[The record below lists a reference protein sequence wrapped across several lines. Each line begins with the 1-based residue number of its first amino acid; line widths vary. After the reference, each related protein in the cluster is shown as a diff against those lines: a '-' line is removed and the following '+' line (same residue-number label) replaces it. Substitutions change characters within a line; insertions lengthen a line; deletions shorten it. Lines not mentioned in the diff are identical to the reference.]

1 MEINIKERT
10 QRAKDYVNDLI
21 DRFKRSKVGCYIYN
35 FFKKGDRKF
44 VLLLYGIAILVF
56 LMTLFSNYLAI
67 VISGDFKLQEVPFYY
82 NGYDDWWKSLLSGQ
96 FVMWDDSGFLG
107 QNNIGTNTFY
117 YLWNI
122 FFLPTL
128 LFPRVLVPQALA
140 FIIITK
146 FVLAGFVMKK
156 LLSYMGI
163 SSKTAKIV
171 SIAYAFSGW
180 SFYYLWFNHFLE
192 IAVLFPWVLLGIEK
206 VLKEKKIGH
215 LVMSLFVSAI
225 TNYFFFIMFCFC
237 GVIYALFRYF
247 QMWKDNNG
255 KDRAIKIA
263 LGVLSFAVAIVMA
276 AVILIPAFKVAM
288 ESSRAQTS
296 SGSYLSNLTNALKNV
311 FEAIKG
317 NTEKGTFGEA
327 IKEFFDIIFKFSG
340 SDAKKHTMYPLV
352 SYFFPPVGCFDSP
365 LFANNGYDNTNC
377 SLFMYT
383 PLTLLLI
390 PSLIKSFKEK
400 KVSHLIGFVGAI
412 VMIFSPFFYYC
423 FTGFTT
429 VCYGRWQLFIVAI
442 ACIYIAFNIDE
453 IKKMKGWYF
462 DISVVAC
469 LALEIVLIILSLK
482 FQGTMGSKNLL
493 TSTSVDER
501 LYVALIQPIY
511 LVVVYIIIRQNF
523 MKKSFFETLKTLL
536 IFEAVFVGNMVVIGQ
551 GTVSMDTLYGGL
563 NDVGSSTKLIADIN
577 KNDDSYFRIFN
588 TSADRDSN
596 NLGMVEGYRGLG
608 TFHSMYNYELDEFAE
623 WSRITYTTSSKSWRP
638 WSMGV
643 HEKRANLDTFLGV
656 KYYIVNANDS
666 RLTSNSKLLSISNGK
681 WSVNEN
687 SASLNAYSSSLVDYN
702 SGEYVI
708 SSISLKEQKGEMDV
722 FTVEFVTNTSN
733 SDDVKKTYNITI
745 SSKEAIKVSIGAN
758 GNWFFNDL
766 DIGVKGCPNSLSNST
781 YSTIKSIQKME
792 SEKNNIIYNIVM
804 TNGETLKPV
813 VFKGE
818 DTNVPFGYEEIA
830 RDEYNV
836 VYENKNFVNF
846 GFAFDT
852 LHSNL
857 PLTASDSYYDATY
870 SGKVMLNEAAYV
882 RTAIL
887 DPEDIL
893 EIKDTYTD
901 ANFEYYLDQNYSI
914 YRTNNIRN
922 SIDVINVSN
931 SDIQVYLQNWD
942 HKNGVATSFSEPQ
955 NYPSNFKNIYW
966 NSYMDVDLS
975 SYNVA
980 SEAKLRGGAFVTVN
994 ARMGENL
1001 FITLYGEDEYG
1012 NEYELAR
1019 DIHMKHAYDKSG
1031 DWKFERGF
1039 YVNDQVTR
1047 IRVRAYDTFK
1057 ENQKFAKPNITVTYY
1072 DDYKANIDKLNQNK
1086 IENLKIR
1093 TNSFTFD
1100 TNYTDTKMEVL
1111 TIPYDEGWSLY
1122 RFDDKGN
1129 KTQIKLYKAQGGFNS
1144 FVAEKGDFSYSLEY
1158 VTPGLKTGI
1167 LGFGIGF
1174 TLFSIMYIGLDLNQ
1188 RYKEYMKKIIEI

>member
-1 MEINIKERT
+1 
-10 QRAKDYVNDLI
+10 
-21 DRFKRSKVGCYIYN
+21 
-35 FFKKGDRKF
+35 
-44 VLLLYGIAILVF
+44 
-56 LMTLFSNYLAI
+56 
-67 VISGDFKLQEVPFYY
+67 
-82 NGYDDWWKSLLSGQ
+82 
-96 FVMWDDSGFLG
+96 
-107 QNNIGTNTFY
+107 
-117 YLWNI
+117 
-122 FFLPTL
+122 
-128 LFPRVLVPQALA
+128 
-140 FIIITK
+140 
-146 FVLAGFVMKK
+146 
-156 LLSYMGI
+156 
-163 SSKTAKIV
+163 
-171 SIAYAFSGW
+171 
-180 SFYYLWFNHFLE
+180 
-192 IAVLFPWVLLGIEK
+192 
-206 VLKEKKIGH
+206 
-215 LVMSLFVSAI
+215 
-225 TNYFFFIMFCFC
+225 
-237 GVIYALFRYF
+237 
-247 QMWKDNNG
+247 
-255 KDRAIKIA
+255 
-263 LGVLSFAVAIVMA
+263 
-276 AVILIPAFKVAM
+276 
-288 ESSRAQTS
+288 
-296 SGSYLSNLTNALKNV
+296 
-311 FEAIKG
+311 
-317 NTEKGTFGEA
+317 
-327 IKEFFDIIFKFSG
+327 
-340 SDAKKHTMYPLV
+340 
-352 SYFFPPVGCFDSP
+352 
-365 LFANNGYDNTNC
+365 
-377 SLFMYT
+377 
-383 PLTLLLI
+383 
-390 PSLIKSFKEK
+390 
-400 KVSHLIGFVGAI
+400 
-412 VMIFSPFFYYC
+412 
-423 FTGFTT
+423 
-429 VCYGRWQLFIVAI
+429 
-442 ACIYIAFNIDE
+442 
-453 IKKMKGWYF
+453 
-462 DISVVAC
+462 
-469 LALEIVLIILSLK
+469 
-482 FQGTMGSKNLL
+482 
-493 TSTSVDER
+493 
-501 LYVALIQPIY
+501 
-511 LVVVYIIIRQNF
+511 
-523 MKKSFFETLKTLL
+523 
-536 IFEAVFVGNMVVIGQ
+536 
-551 GTVSMDTLYGGL
+551 
-563 NDVGSSTKLIADIN
+563 
-577 KNDDSYFRIFN
+577 
-588 TSADRDSN
+588 
-596 NLGMVEGYRGLG
+596 
-608 TFHSMYNYELDEFAE
+608 
-623 WSRITYTTSSKSWRP
+623 
-638 WSMGV
+638 
-643 HEKRANLDTFLGV
+643 
-656 KYYIVNANDS
+656 
-666 RLTSNSKLLSISNGK
+666 
-681 WSVNEN
+681 
-687 SASLNAYSSSLVDYN
+687 
-702 SGEYVI
+702 
-708 SSISLKEQKGEMDV
+708 
-722 FTVEFVTNTSN
+722 
-733 SDDVKKTYNITI
+733 
-745 SSKEAIKVSIGAN
+745 
-758 GNWFFNDL
+758 
-766 DIGVKGCPNSLSNST
+766 
-781 YSTIKSIQKME
+781 ME

-852 LHSNL
+852 LHSNV